1 MYPSNAQNGA
11 LADQKQASDQKQAAL
26 RIMLDAFAEGD
37 LDGIDPDCMAQ
48 AALFAAFK
56 EFVEVY
62 GEEPVA
68 TFAER
73 LPDRVRNGEFTVHRH
88 G

>member
-1 MYPSNAQNGA
+1 M
-11 LADQKQASDQKQAAL
+11 LAASAANSQISEQKQAAL
-26 RIMLDAFAEGD
+26 RLMLDAFAEGD

-48 AALFAAFK
+48 AALFAALK
-56 EFVEVY
+56 EFVDAY

-68 TFAER
+68 KFAEK
-73 LPDRVRNGEFTVHRH
+73 LPDRVRNGEFTIHRH

>member
-1 MYPSNAQNGA
+1 MLPKRAASG
-11 LADQKQASDQKQAAL
+11 DISDQKQAAL
-26 RIMLDAFAEGD
+26 RLMLDAFAEAD

-48 AALFAAFK
+48 VALFAAFK
-56 EFVEVY
+56 EFVTAY

-68 TFAER
+68 KFAER
-73 LPDRVRNGEFTVHRH
+73 LPERVRNGEFTVQRH

>member
-1 MYPSNAQNGA
+1 MFSPTAEAGDVA
-11 LADQKQASDQKQAAL
+11 AQKQAAL
-26 RIMLDAFAEGD
+26 RLMLDAFAEGD

-48 AALFAAFK
+48 AALFAALK
-56 EFVEVY
+56 EFVAAY

-68 TFAER
+68 KFAES
-73 LPDRVRNGEFTVHRH
+73 LPARVRNGEFTVRRH

>member
-1 MYPSNAQNGA
+1 MLPFTAENGET
-11 LADQKQASDQKQAAL
+11 SDQKQAAL
-26 RIMLDAFAEGD
+26 RLMLDAFAEAD

-48 AALFAAFK
+48 AALFAALK
-56 EFVEVY
+56 EFVATY

-68 TFAER
+68 RFAEN
-73 LPDRVRNGEFTVHRH
+73 LPGRVRNGEFTIARH

>member
-1 MYPSNAQNGA
+1 MIAQT
-11 LADQKQASDQKQAAL
+11 ADHADVVDQKQAAL
-26 RIMLDAFAEGD
+26 RLMLDAFAEAD
-37 LDGIDPDCMAQ
+37 LDGIDPDCIAQ
-48 AALFAAFK
+48 AALFAALK
-56 EFVEVY
+56 EFVAAY

-68 TFAER
+68 AFAER